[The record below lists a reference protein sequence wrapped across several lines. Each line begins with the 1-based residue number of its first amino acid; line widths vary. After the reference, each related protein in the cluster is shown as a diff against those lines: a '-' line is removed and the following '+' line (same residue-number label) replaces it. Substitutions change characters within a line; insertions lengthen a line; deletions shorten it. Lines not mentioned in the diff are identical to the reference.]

1 MKLMT
6 VHSAKGLEFE
16 CVFVP
21 SVASAIGK
29 SGEPVYSI
37 FPNTR
42 ASNPLTSLRRAA
54 VRGA

>member
-21 SVASAIGK
+21 S
-29 SGEPVYSI
+29 
-37 FPNTR
+37 
-42 ASNPLTSLRRAA
+42 RRGDRGQERQGLLDLPEHAGVQPADVLCGAA